1 MFSFPPNPFRLG
13 GFGFALALAS
23 CAPAQAAKT
32 STSTGSDTAL
42 ECGLD
47 GAAVLEPHSQVSG
60 SVALARHGTRT
71 LAFIADE
78 DTKTLEV
85 RDLDLA
91 TPGLR
96 YELSGAPSSV
106 LVHESGAVAVT
117 ISERSRVE
125 VVQFKGDSLEAR
137 CAVPTASEPVASALS
152 PDGRHLLVVSAWG
165 AELGS
170 YASRG
175 LGREFRM
182 PLARDPRAI
191 VLDEGGKNAY
201 VSHGVGGVLS
211 VVDLHAKQLREVSLN
226 APLPPERASAGDS
239 IRSSFQDVLAQ
250 SSAAERVE
258 LETMMQ
264 RQLANLERPERFGS
278 QGFAL
283 AVSVEPRGRIFVPQV
298 EVDPG
303 MPETRS
309 SGYGNMGAAAVTP
322 GVAVIDQN
330 TLEPHRLSVQ
340 PPAAWV
346 STQLVAGREACRL
359 PRAAAIDAQG
369 VLLLVACL
377 GADTL
382 IGYDAASPSP
392 IDAEVLR
399 IPVAAGPTGVAVDP
413 IEHRAVVWSQ
423 FARTLSI
430 VELPLPGAALSSVDP
445 KPRRIAL
452 ERDPERELSPE
463 LALGRRL
470 FFATDDPRIAA
481 DGRGCA
487 TCHVGGRDDGLTWST
502 PNGPRRTKS
511 LAATLSQSAPYSW
524 DGAAE
529 TLHDQ
534 LRSTFERLAGQ
545 GGLRSA
551 DLDALVQYITSLPPP
566 PRGEADVE
574 ASLVRR
580 GEAVFRSAETACA
593 TCHQDDHGTDK
604 LRHDV
609 ASNVDAD
616 VTPRFDTPTLRFL
629 EGRAPYFHDGR
640 YTSLAALLHGS
651 DGTMG
656 HTSHLSDADMFA
668 LEAFLTTL

>member
-13 GFGFALALAS
+13 GLAFALSLAS
-23 CAPAQAAKT
+23 CAPAQAPTAN
-32 STSTGSDTAL
+32 SGGSVSVL

-47 GAAVLEPHSQVSG
+47 GSAFLEPHSQVSA
-60 SVALARHGTRT
+60 SVALARHGKRT

-78 DTKTLEV
+78 DTRTLEV
-85 RDLDLA
+85 RDLDSA

-117 ISERSRVE
+117 IPQSSRVE
-125 VVQFKGDSLEAR
+125 VVQFRGDSLDAR

-152 PDGRHLLVVSAWG
+152 PDGQHLLVVSAWG

-170 YASRG
+170 YATRG
-175 LGREFRM
+175 LAREFRM

-191 VLDEGGKNAY
+191 VIEASGKNAY

-211 VVDLHAKQLREVSLN
+211 VVDLRAQQAREISLN
-226 APLPPERASAGDS
+226 APLPPDRALQRDS
-239 IRSSFQDVLAQ
+239 IRSSFQHVLAQ
-250 SSAAERVE
+250 SSGAERVE
-258 LETMMQ
+258 LEAMMQ

-303 MPETRS
+303 MPENRS
-309 SGYGNMGAAAVTP
+309 SGYGSMGVAAVTP

-346 STQLVAGREACRL
+346 SAQLVAGREACRL

-369 VLLLVACL
+369 GLLLVACL

-413 IEHRAVVWSQ
+413 VGHRAVVWSQ
-423 FARTLSI
+423 FERTLSV
-430 VELPLPGAALSSVDP
+430 VELPVPGAVLPADDP

-452 ERDPERELSPE
+452 ERDAERELSPE
-463 LALGRRL
+463 LALGRKL
-470 FFATDDPRIAA
+470 FFATDDARIAA

-487 TCHVGGRDDGLTWST
+487 NCHVGGRDDGLTWST

-511 LAATLSQSAPYSW
+511 LAATLSRTGPYSW
-524 DGAAE
+524 DGGSE

-534 LRSTFERLAGQ
+534 LRNTFERLAGQ

-566 PRGEADVE
+566 PRGEPEVDPA
-574 ASLVRR
+574 LVRR
-580 GEAVFRSAETACA
+580 GEVLFRSAETGCA
-593 TCHQDDHGTDK
+593 TCHQGGNGTDK

-640 YTSLAALLHGS
+640 YTSLVALLHGS

-656 HTSHLSDADMFA
+656 HTAHLSDADIDA